1 MQYGHG
7 KYMLIRH
14 THSLYSVGE
23 KRIASKK
30 MLIYDEVDKEMRFNN
45 KHIFNWMN
53 LIELF
58 MKVGEIKL
66 QIEK

>member
-1 MQYGHG
+1 MW
-7 KYMLIRH
+7 
-14 THSLYSVGE
+14 
-23 KRIASKK
+23 
-30 MLIYDEVDKEMRFNN
+30 IYDEVDKEMRFNN

-58 MKVGEIKL
+58 MKVCREIKL